1 MTDTPA
7 QAEHGCTDP
16 HDHSGHDHPPTGAD
30 LLRELVQ
37 GLSILSLV
45 IPALGVVLLLVI
57 LPMAPSTP
65 VVLALGLALG
75 AGHMLSLVATGL
87 FVARTR
93 KQLAVNPGLQAVR
106 SAVEEA
112 LRVATILLALLL
124 WPTDLRGE
132 LGVWIGAGAALVWM
146 ALATAQ
152 TVATRRRLNRP
163 SEWAERTVATM
174 LAERV
179 SARSTVLMRLLD
191 MLGSIT
197 FQVGATVLVILTP
210 VLAIGTF
217 VLSVAS
223 GLSTLVLH
231 RRAPADRSASPWAY
245 APLVIGLI
253 TLALAVLGLATM
265 TP

>member
-1 MTDTPA
+1 MVPYLGTRADPVTLVGTRRRSMTDTPA

-112 LRVATILLALLL
+112 LRVATILLALLQIG
-124 WPTDLRGE
+124 RASCREREEGVEGE
-132 LGVWIGAGAALVWM
+132 EEG
-146 ALATAQ
+146 
-152 TVATRRRLNRP
+152 
-163 SEWAERTVATM
+163 
-174 LAERV
+174 
-179 SARSTVLMRLLD
+179 
-191 MLGSIT
+191 
-197 FQVGATVLVILTP
+197 
-210 VLAIGTF
+210 
-217 VLSVAS
+217 
-223 GLSTLVLH
+223 
-231 RRAPADRSASPWAY
+231 
-245 APLVIGLI
+245 
-253 TLALAVLGLATM
+253 
-265 TP
+265 